1 MSICKVLFLLFRG
14 LFVSRSNLAVSS
26 ISWLVCQPKQFDL
39 GESGSS
45 SATDC
50 SATNDQTSVTQEQGQ
65 DILVLALSDMA

>member
-14 LFVSRSNLAVSS
+14 LFVSRSNLILENLA
-26 ISWLVCQPKQFDL
+26 QFDL